1 MDKTKTSGV
10 FKVTN
15 NKNSLA
21 YVGYSK
27 ALKYPY
33 IALSALLSHPNKKIK
48 DLIKEN
54 PNTEFYIEVLEYT
67 DKNKSEEYRRKLDT
81 VKNGLNVFYS
91 QEEER
96 KAFSRVWSTFYNC
109 QD

>member
-10 FKVTN
+10 FRVTN

-21 YVGYSK
+21 YIGYSK
-27 ALKYPY
+27 TLRYPY
-33 IALSALLSHPNKKIK
+33 TALSALLSRPNKKIK

-54 PNTEFYIEVLEYT
+54 PGIEFYIEVLEYT

-81 VKNGLNVFYS
+81 VKNGLNVFYN

-96 KAFSRVWSTFYNC
+96 KAFSRVWAAFYN
-109 QD
+109 QG

>member
-10 FKVTN
+10 FRITN
-15 NKNSLA
+15 NKNSLS
-21 YVGYSK
+21 YIGYSK
-27 ALKYPY
+27 TLRYPY
-33 IALSALLSHPNKKIK
+33 MALSALLSHPNKKIK

-54 PNTEFYIEVLEYT
+54 PDIEFNIEVLEYT

-81 VKNGLNVFYS
+81 VKNGLNVFYN

-96 KAFSRVWSTFYNC
+96 KAFSRVWASFYNN
-109 QD
+109 Q

>member
-10 FKVTN
+10 FIVRN

-21 YVGYSK
+21 YIGYSK
-27 ALKYPY
+27 TLKYPN

-54 PNTEFYIEVLEYT
+54 PDIQFKIEVLEHT

-96 KAFSRVWSTFYNC
+96 KAFCRVWESFYN

>member
-10 FKVTN
+10 FIVRN
-15 NKNSLA
+15 NKNSLT
-21 YVGYSK
+21 YIGYSK
-27 ALKYPY
+27 TLKYPN

-48 DLIKEN
+48 DMIKEN
-54 PNTEFYIEVLEYT
+54 PDIQFKIEVLEYT

-96 KAFSRVWSTFYNC
+96 KAFSRVWESFYN